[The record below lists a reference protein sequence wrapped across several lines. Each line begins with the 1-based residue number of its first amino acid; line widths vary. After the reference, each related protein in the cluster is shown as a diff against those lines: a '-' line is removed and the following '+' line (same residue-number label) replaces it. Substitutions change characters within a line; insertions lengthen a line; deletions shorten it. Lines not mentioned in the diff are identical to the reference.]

1 MRLLIYGLNFA
12 PEPTG
17 VGKFSGEMAA
27 WLAARGHDVRVVA
40 APPYYPSWRRDA
52 SVALWRE
59 ELWRGVRV
67 YRAPLYVPER
77 PSGATRIAHLL
88 SFAASSLPLAWWQ
101 AVAFHPQ
108 AVIAVAPSLMT
119 APGALA
125 AAGLARART
134 WLHVQDFEAEAAFGL
149 GLVGGSVLRDAALA
163 AEGWLLRR
171 FDRVSSISEPML
183 RRLIDKGVAPER
195 ARLVPNWADLDAIRP
210 LGEPSP
216 LRAQLAIPPDRL
228 VALYAGTLG
237 AKQGLDSL
245 VDAARGLRESPHI
258 LIAIAGEGPAR
269 ARLSEAAAGLPN
281 LRLIPLQVPER
292 LNDLLNLADLHLLPE
307 RPEAADLVMPSK
319 LGGMLASGRPVV
331 AAVRADGA
339 VAAAVAG
346 AGLVVPPG
354 DGEALAGA
362 IRALAADPSRRA
374 ELGAAARRLAERDW
388 DREKILQGFEGALLK
403 MINVP

>member
-1 MRLLIYGLNFA
+1 MRLLLYGLNFA

-27 WLAARGHDVRVVA
+27 WLARRGHDVRVVA

-67 YRAPLYVPER
+67 YRAPLYVPQR
-77 PSGATRIAHLL
+77 PTGGTRLAHLL
-88 SFAASSLPLAWWQ
+88 SFAAASLPLAWWQ
-101 AVAFHPQ
+101 AVGFHPE
-108 AVIAVAPSLMT
+108 AVLAVAPTLMT

-125 AAGLARART
+125 AATLARART
-134 WLHVQDFEAEAAFGL
+134 WLHVQDFETEAAFGL
-149 GLVGGSVLRDAALA
+149 GIVGGAAVRNAGLG

-171 FDRVSSISEPML
+171 FDRVSTISQPML
-183 RRLIDKGVAPER
+183 RRLIDKGVSPER
-195 ARLVPNWADLDAIRP
+195 ARLVPNWADLEAIRP
-210 LGEPSP
+210 LAAPSP
-216 LRAQLAIPPDRL
+216 LRAELGIPPDTL

-237 AKQGLDSL
+237 TKQGLDIL
-245 VDAARGLRESPHI
+245 PEAARSLRDAPHI

-269 ARLSEAAAGLPN
+269 AGLAEATQGLAN
-281 LRLIPLQVPER
+281 VALLPLQPPER

-331 AAVRADGA
+331 AAVRPDRS
-339 VAAAVAG
+339 AAHGMAG
-346 AGLVVPPG
+346 AGTLVPPG
-354 DGEALAGA
+354 DAAALAAA
-362 IRALAADPSRRA
+362 IRALAADPARRA
-374 ELGAAARRLAERDW
+374 ALGAEARRLAERDW
-388 DREKILQGFEGALLK
+388 NGERILVSLEEDLRRL
-403 MINVP
+403 INVQ

>member
-1 MRLLIYGLNFA
+1 
-12 PEPTG
+12 
-17 VGKFSGEMAA
+17 
-27 WLAARGHDVRVVA
+27 
-40 APPYYPSWRRDA
+40 
-52 SVALWRE
+52 VALWRE

-149 GLVGGSVLRDAALA
+149 GLVGGSALRDAALA

-171 FDRVSSISEPML
+171 FDRVSTISEPML